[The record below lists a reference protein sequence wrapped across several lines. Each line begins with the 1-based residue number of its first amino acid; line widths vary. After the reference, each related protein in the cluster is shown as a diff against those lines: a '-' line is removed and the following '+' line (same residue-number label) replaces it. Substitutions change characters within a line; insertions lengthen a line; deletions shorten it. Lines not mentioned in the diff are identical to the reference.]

1 MVRVLT
7 DKEKQAI
14 GRRIL
19 TRRKQLGLTQE
30 QVAELSGLSQNYIA
44 VVESGSSGLGE
55 DSIIGLAKG
64 LQVSAD
70 YILFGTVGAQDQN
83 RMLKLMQPLNI
94 DQLMGLEEIVK
105 VYLKACGY
113 ADWQDEL

>member
-1 MVRVLT
+1 M
-7 DKEKQAI
+7 
-14 GRRIL
+14 GRRIQA
-19 TRRKQLGLTQE
+19 RRKQLGLTQE

-44 VVESGSSGLGE
+44 VVESGNSGVGD
-55 DSIIGLAKG
+55 DSIIGLVKG

-70 YILFGTVGAQDQN
+70 YILFGTVGIQDQN
-83 RMLKLMQPLNI
+83 RMLKLMQPLDSN
-94 DQLMGLEEIVK
+94 QLMGLEDIIK